1 MISVVCF
8 LVYVGGY
15 VAVQEFLL
23 MRLYKVSVNRRKCA
37 VIVFISS
44 LVFLIA
50 EYYLGNWASHRM
62 DELSLLLYNI
72 CHMIYTFVTLTIIG
86 VYAEG
91 FLPRNFIKIFLY
103 YDVLTTLLYGI
114 VIRRITSS
122 LFEPD
127 QLVYSL
133 FQVESS
139 YQYPIIFEYIIQIL
153 LVIVI
158 TSFINDYVDIFIK
171 KIPDK
176 ICVVILGMAFITYIF
191 KITVIVTSFRSI
203 GRIEEL
209 HFGVSIESLASYM
222 IFLVILV
229 GAIGFMILTLA
240 SNQKKYRRMMS
251 LEMAMQQEYYKTVA
265 KISRTVRELKHDLA
279 NHVTVISNQGSNE
292 QLYGGVSGYKQQLID
307 ICGDIGDNIEKQLEW
322 RRIRSMTLSD
332 REKYEIYRCV
342 LYICEHYRAKID
354 SPLLSV
360 SGDYIG
366 DRGRECTEIKA
377 EIPGGYLKKFLI
389 RGSYQY
395 RLLSLIIGMNEGFVK
410 LEKKR
415 ERDIISLMIQV

>member
-1 MISVVCF
+1 MMRRSRYTRCLNMISVVCL

-158 TSFINDYVDIFIK
+158 TSFIND
-171 KIPDK
+171 
-176 ICVVILGMAFITYIF
+176 
-191 KITVIVTSFRSI
+191 
-203 GRIEEL
+203 
-209 HFGVSIESLASYM
+209 
-222 IFLVILV
+222 
-229 GAIGFMILTLA
+229 
-240 SNQKKYRRMMS
+240 
-251 LEMAMQQEYYKTVA
+251 
-265 KISRTVRELKHDLA
+265 
-279 NHVTVISNQGSNE
+279 
-292 QLYGGVSGYKQQLID
+292 
-307 ICGDIGDNIEKQLEW
+307 
-322 RRIRSMTLSD
+322 
-332 REKYEIYRCV
+332 
-342 LYICEHYRAKID
+342 
-354 SPLLSV
+354 
-360 SGDYIG
+360 
-366 DRGRECTEIKA
+366 
-377 EIPGGYLKKFLI
+377 
-389 RGSYQY
+389 
-395 RLLSLIIGMNEGFVK
+395 
-410 LEKKR
+410 
-415 ERDIISLMIQV
+415 